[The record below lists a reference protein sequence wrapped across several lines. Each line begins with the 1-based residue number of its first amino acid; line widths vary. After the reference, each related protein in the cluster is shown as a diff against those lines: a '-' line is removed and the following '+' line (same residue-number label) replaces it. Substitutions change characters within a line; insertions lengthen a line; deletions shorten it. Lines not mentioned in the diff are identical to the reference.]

1 MKKILSLMAISI
13 FASVSLFA
21 QSSRIVG
28 QWSSSA
34 GAQTAML
41 EAMGGKLEEAVSI
54 MTFNEDGKS
63 EIYSKVKSIVD
74 VSGIEMTMVLEIRE
88 HDFWTFENN
97 ILKLNVNDIEVI
109 ELDIKFSDPSL
120 DEAGDMVEDNMK
132 TAFEQQIGAS
142 LEYDIEFVTDDLVNM
157 VMNQNGAMLEYTLT
171 RIK

>member
-1 MKKILSLMAISI
+1 MKKILSLLAISV

-28 QWSSSA
+28 KWSSSA

-63 EIYSKVKSIVD
+63 EIYSKVKSIVEI
-74 VSGIEMTMVLEIRE
+74 SGIEMTMVMEIRE
-88 HDFWTFENN
+88 HDTWTCDNN
-97 ILKLNVNDIEVI
+97 ILKLNVKDFEVI
-109 ELDIKFSDPSL
+109 ELEITFSDPSL
-120 DEAGDMVEDNMK
+120 NETGDIVEDNMK
-132 TAFEQQIGAS
+132 AAFGQQIGAS
-142 LEYDIEFVTDDLVNM
+142 LEYDIKFVTDDLVNM
-157 VMNQNGAMLEYTLT
+157 VLDQNGSILEYTLT

>member
-1 MKKILSLMAISI
+1 
-13 FASVSLFA
+13 
-21 QSSRIVG
+21 
-28 QWSSSA
+28 
-34 GAQTAML
+34 
-41 EAMGGKLEEAVSI
+41 
-54 MTFNEDGKS
+54 
-63 EIYSKVKSIVD
+63 
-74 VSGIEMTMVLEIRE
+74 MTMVLEIRE

-132 TAFEQQIGAS
+132 AAFEQQIGSS